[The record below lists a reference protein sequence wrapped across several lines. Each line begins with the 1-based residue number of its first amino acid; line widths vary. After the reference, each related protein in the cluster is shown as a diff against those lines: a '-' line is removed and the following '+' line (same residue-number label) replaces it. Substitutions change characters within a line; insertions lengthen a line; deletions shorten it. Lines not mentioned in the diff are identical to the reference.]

1 MSWLD
6 YLLGSYQAKVKV
18 DWTLTGI
25 SKEESTNIPFSLL
38 FVDQECSLFLKA
50 TCVPSYTTISSFK
63 PGKAI
68 KYIAVHLLPLRAS
81 RDKAGR
87 ERLVKRRGRGQAI
100 HPHYWSPD
108 ISKTHAV
115 FIHLSQFEEEPE
127 PGSVDFRSICDGTWC
142 CLRLFFKR
150 GL

>member
-1 MSWLD
+1 MWACFKQLIWFLKNFSLKSNQYLKWFLNEWVRWRELIYLITTQVKKENGTFNLRWLD

-81 RDKAGR
+81 ELALCPWESRIVSLIK
-87 ERLVKRRGRGQAI
+87 
-100 HPHYWSPD
+100 
-108 ISKTHAV
+108 
-115 FIHLSQFEEEPE
+115 
-127 PGSVDFRSICDGTWC
+127 VDD
-142 CLRLFFKR
+142 
-150 GL
+150 